1 MRRIFEIDLPKNKA
15 SYEIS
20 DLSLYSVVS
29 LFHYTAITGT
39 PVQPMTKP
47 SRYVQ
52 SQIRTKGRRKRKGR
66 VIFLRFS
73 GFSIP
78 KPKAKGMLKER
89 DEAEW
94 FRIE

>member
-1 MRRIFEIDLPKNKA
+1 
-15 SYEIS
+15 
-20 DLSLYSVVS
+20 
-29 LFHYTAITGT
+29 
-39 PVQPMTKP
+39 MTKP

-52 SQIRTKGRRKRKGR
+52 SQIKTKRRRKRKAR